1 VDEDAV
7 FRALANGNRLQI
19 LNWLRNPR
27 KHFSPQTDG
36 DLIKRRC
43 RGIKQWTFYEGREA
57 EISAWKRGLTA
68 EL

>member
-1 VDEDAV
+1 MDGEAVDEDAV

-36 DLIKRRC
+36 DLIKDAVEALSSGRFM
-43 RGIKQWTFYEGREA
+43 KEGKRKFVHG
-57 EISAWKRGLTA
+57 SAH
-68 EL
+68 

>member
-1 VDEDAV
+1 MDEDAV

-36 DLIKRRC
+36 DLIKDAVEALSSGRFM
-43 RGIKQWTFYEGREA
+43 KEGKRKLVHG
-57 EISAWKRGLTA
+57 SAD
-68 EL
+68 